1 MRFRLDNVQISHE
14 TIDQYIKK
22 QSALGSDLYKNLRHK
37 GKKYCTRKEK
47 TSGRELIANR
57 IDITKIS
64 MIVDEKSR
72 IGDWVTDTIIE
83 KNHQGAIVS
92 LVDRRSQYVFL
103 QKMETRKANEV
114 KDCIIKCLRKR
125 PLKYRQTIT
134 FKHGKEFS
142 QHEILSKALKIKC
155 YFAKPYASWERSL
168 NEHTN
173 GLSRQYLPKKT
184 EFIDIEDDEILAIQK
199 ALNNRSRK
207 VLNYRIPNEVMRRI
221 EKPLGIALHG

>member
-1 MRFRLDNVQISHE
+1 
-14 TIDQYIKK
+14 
-22 QSALGSDLYKNLRHK
+22 
-37 GKKYCTRKEK
+37 
-47 TSGRELIANR
+47 
-57 IDITKIS
+57 
-64 MIVDEKSR
+64 
-72 IGDWVTDTIIE
+72 
-83 KNHQGAIVS
+83 
-92 LVDRRSQYVFL
+92 
-103 QKMETRKANEV
+103 
-114 KDCIIKCLRKR
+114 
-125 PLKYRQTIT
+125 
-134 FKHGKEFS
+134 
-142 QHEILSKALKIKC
+142 KC